1 MQNVNFNFWKIWKR
15 IFHILKS
22 WVKLTTLLE
31 FMGCQILISR
41 FEASVLIHCKIYAK
55 DLCYSPFMLKI
66 HSAWPILSW
75 PNFTN
80 IKYMFLLFCRIF
92 TKQNKVVVNWGYT
105 NVCFMMN
112 DPLKMVLCHFCCFHY
127 YNIKWLLSNILWKTT
142 YFA

>member
-1 MQNVNFNFWKIWKR
+1 
-15 IFHILKS
+15 
-22 WVKLTTLLE
+22 
-31 FMGCQILISR
+31 MGCQILISR

-127 YNIKWLLSNILWKTT
+127 YNIKWLCQIFYEKLLILLSICRLKKEPQYNLKLNTV
-142 YFA
+142 